1 MLLYYIPLIKLISI
15 VLESLYTV
23 LVSIAVTTTD
33 YSTRYPRLLVLVSVP
48 LTFRLRSIDLL
59 GPSLR
64 EATMAVRE
72 VYKWPTYLF
81 YR

>member
-1 MLLYYIPLIKLISI
+1 

-23 LVSIAVTTTD
+23 SVSIAITITNRG
-33 YSTRYPRLLVLVSVP
+33 TRYPRLLVLLSAP
-48 LTFRLRSIDLL
+48 LTFRLRSIDVL

-72 VYKWPTYLF
+72 GIKWPTYSF
-81 YR
+81 VGDDDIIAPTSSP